1 MASSHA
7 PGVAAASHSGGRG
20 ADMDPDTRE
29 NWRKIRDH
37 LEAVGKTDNHYY
49 RRAVAIL
56 QGKPDPF
63 DRYSGF
69 EPGAA
74 GERRN

>member
-1 MASSHA
+1 
-7 PGVAAASHSGGRG
+7 
-20 ADMDPDTRE
+20 MDPDTRE

-56 QGKPDPF
+56 QGGPDPF
-63 DRYSGF
+63 DRYHRGDASLGD
-69 EPGAA
+69 G
-74 GERRN
+74 

>member
-1 MASSHA
+1 MGNTAAH
-7 PGVAAASHSGGRG
+7 GAAARSHSE
-20 ADMDPDTRE
+20 AKDAEMDPDTRE

-63 DRYSGF
+63 DRYHRGDANLSDG
-69 EPGAA
+69 
-74 GERRN
+74 

>member
-1 MASSHA
+1 MANSHA
-7 PGVAAASHSGGRG
+7 PGAAAASHSGGRG

-49 RRAVAIL
+49 RRAVAIT
-56 QGKPDPF
+56 QGRPDPF
-63 DRYSGF
+63 DRYDGMDASRGN
-69 EPGAA
+69 G
-74 GERRN
+74 

>member
-1 MASSHA
+1 
-7 PGVAAASHSGGRG
+7 
-20 ADMDPDTRE
+20 MDPDTRE

>member
-1 MASSHA
+1 MGSNRVHV
-7 PGVAAASHSGGRG
+7 GVVASHLEDKG

-37 LEAVGKTDNHYY
+37 LETVGKIDNHYY

-56 QGKPDPF
+56 QGKSDPF
-63 DRYSGF
+63 DKLQPLNF
-69 EPGAA
+69 
-74 GERRN
+74 NK

>member
-1 MASSHA
+1 MANSHA
-7 PGVAAASHSGGRG
+7 PGAADASHSGARD
-20 ADMDPDTRE
+20 AEMDPDTRE

-56 QGKPDPF
+56 QGKSDPF
-63 DRYSGF
+63 DRYHRGDASLGD
-69 EPGAA
+69 G
-74 GERRN
+74 

>member
-1 MASSHA
+1 
-7 PGVAAASHSGGRG
+7 
-20 ADMDPDTRE
+20 MDPDTRE

-56 QGKPDPF
+56 KGRPDPF
-63 DRYSGF
+63 DRYDGF
-69 EPGAA
+69 DASRGN
-74 GERRN
+74 G

>member
-1 MASSHA
+1 
-7 PGVAAASHSGGRG
+7 
-20 ADMDPDTRE
+20 MDPDTRE

-49 RRAVAIL
+49 RRAVVIL
-56 QGKPDPF
+56 QGRSDPF
-63 DRYSGF
+63 DRYDGF

-74 GERRN
+74 GGRRT

>member
-1 MASSHA
+1 
-7 PGVAAASHSGGRG
+7 
-20 ADMDPDTRE
+20 MDPDTRE

-49 RRAVAIL
+49 RRAIVIL
-56 QGKPDPF
+56 QGRSDPF
-63 DRYSGF
+63 DRYDGF

-74 GERRN
+74 GGRRT

>member
-1 MASSHA
+1 MANSHA
-7 PGVAAASHSGGRG
+7 PGAAAASRSGGRG
-20 ADMDPDTRE
+20 AEMDPDTRE

-56 QGKPDPF
+56 QGRPDLF
-63 DRYSGF
+63 DRYDGMDAS
-69 EPGAA
+69 
-74 GERRN
+74 RRDG

>member
-1 MASSHA
+1 MGSSPNLA
-7 PGVAAASHSGGRG
+7 GVDANHSEAKV
-20 ADMDPDTRE
+20 ADMDFDTRE

-56 QGKPDPF
+56 QGRSDPF
-63 DRYSGF
+63 DRYSGVK
-69 EPGAA
+69 PGAA
-74 GERRN
+74 GGRRS

>member
-1 MASSHA
+1 
-7 PGVAAASHSGGRG
+7 
-20 ADMDPDTRE
+20 MDPDTRE

-56 QGKPDPF
+56 QGRSDPF
-63 DRYSGF
+63 DKLQPLNF
-69 EPGAA
+69 
-74 GERRN
+74 NK